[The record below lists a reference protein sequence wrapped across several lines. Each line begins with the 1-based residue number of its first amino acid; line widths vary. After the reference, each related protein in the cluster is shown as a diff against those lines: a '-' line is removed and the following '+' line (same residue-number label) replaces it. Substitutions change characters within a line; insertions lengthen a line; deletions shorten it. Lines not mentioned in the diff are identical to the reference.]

1 MGFALGLLA
10 GAAKSA
16 DKILQKDIEQSR
28 LMTRQL
34 ASKRAEREE
43 ASRLKY
49 IKDRQEADEN
59 IKRAI
64 GRIGDRGAD
73 VFQFLMDKHG
83 YKGALEILP
92 EYEKNAKYFG
102 DGSIANMLGLVERAT
117 GEAPTID
124 YLSSMAV
131 PRPIKAQPVKT
142 QPLSFLDKLTGRD
155 MASDVERM
163 AQRQLDLSGVPAIPE
178 GMAQIDV
185 VGTDRPDFRL
195 RDDYSLK
202 SQKEFVTSRLAFVTN
217 QLAKENLSQEQREKL
232 QVDKDSLVDKLSV
245 YNRAELESAGSLL
258 DFEKEFMRLTALAER
273 TTDPKKK
280 AEYKKQAKETAKLAS
295 AWSTATSTKH
305 TGSKGIFLRTL
316 YNDIPKDASSDTFGY
331 DPRKPM
337 ASLAYQNEAGRT
349 AILSGTEA
357 TKMYNESKYR
367 RILRFKQQHLSNP
380 DLLDVNGR
388 DLLTAVNEDIKELQ
402 GLLNIGQ
409 ENNPPP
415 GPPPGSEDRN
425 NIMTDTEVRQNG
437 ITTMGGSNAR
447 INEGGFDDEALRATG
462 GGTPIQIE
470 GYGSRVQNYIDQNP
484 IAIRTLM
491 EEYEKV
497 RNNRL
502 SADYNTILNTINRV
516 FGLNSRAEAIG
527 LAEKLFEASRP
538 SEEQPA
544 PITNRSNRRN
554 RRRNRRS

>member
-83 YKGALEILP
+83 YAGALEILP

-131 PRPIKAQPVKT
+131 PRPFKAQPVKT
-142 QPLSFLDKLTGRD
+142 QPLSFFDKLTGRD

-163 AQRQLDLSGVPAIPE
+163 AQRQLNLSGIPAIPE

-232 QVDKDSLVDKLSV
+232 LTDKNSLVDKLGV

-280 AEYKKQAKETAKLAS
+280 AEYKKQAQETAKLAS

-305 TGSKGIFLRTL
+305 TGSKGIFLRQL
-316 YNDIPKDASSDTFGY
+316 YSDIPKDASSDTFGY

-337 ASLAYQNEAGRT
+337 ASLVFQNEAGRQ

-388 DLLTAVNEDIKELQ
+388 DLLTAVNQDIKELQ
-402 GLLNIGQ
+402 ELLNISQ

-425 NIMTDTEVRQNG
+425 NIMTDTGVRQNG

-447 INEGGFDDEALRATG
+447 INEGGFDDEALTATG
-462 GGTPIQIE
+462 GGTPIRIE
-470 GYGSRVQNYIDQNP
+470 GYGSRVQNYVNQNP
-484 IAIRTLM
+484 TAIMTLM

-502 SADYNTILNTINRV
+502 SADYNTILDTINRV

-544 PITNRSNRRN
+544 PTTNRTNRRN
-554 RRRNRRS
+554 RIRNRGR

>member
-163 AQRQLDLSGVPAIPE
+163 AQRQLDLGGVPAIPE

-280 AEYKKQAKETAKLAS
+280 AEYKKQAQETAKLAS

-305 TGSKGIFLRTL
+305 TGSKGIFLRQL
-316 YNDIPKDASSDTFGY
+316 YSDIPKDASSDTFGY

-337 ASLAYQNEAGRT
+337 QSLVYQNEAGRQ

-388 DLLTAVNEDIKELQ
+388 DLLTAVNQDIKELQ

-425 NIMTDTEVRQNG
+425 NIMTDTGVRQNG
-437 ITTMGGSNAR
+437 ITTMGGSNAK

-470 GYGSRVQNYIDQNP
+470 GYGSRVQNYINQNP
-484 IAIRTLM
+484 TAIRTLM

-502 SADYNTILNTINRV
+502 SADYNTILGTINRV

-544 PITNRSNRRN
+544 PTTNRRN

>member
-28 LMTRQL
+28 LMTRKL

-43 ASRLKY
+43 TSRLKY

-83 YKGALEILP
+83 YAGALEILP

-163 AQRQLDLSGVPAIPE
+163 AQRQLDLGGVPAIPE

-185 VGTDRPDFRL
+185 VGTGRPDFRL

-202 SQKEFVTSRLAFVTN
+202 SQKEFVTSRLAYVTSE
-217 QLAKENLSQEQREKL
+217 LAKENLSQQQREKL
-232 QVDKDSLVDKLSV
+232 QADKDSLVDKLSAHNKV
-245 YNRAELESAGSLL
+245 ELESAGSFLS
-258 DFEKEFMRLTALAER
+258 FEKEFMRINNLLLREQNPER
-273 TTDPKKK
+273 RKKL
-280 AEYKKQAKETAKLAS
+280 QADRKSVLEQAMIFHRG
-295 AWSTATSTKH
+295 TSTRE
-305 TGSKGIFLRTL
+305 GGAKGTFLRPL
-316 YNDIPKDASSDTFGY
+316 YDMIPKDASTETFGY
-331 DPRKPM
+331 DPRNPM
-337 ASLAYQNEAGRT
+337 QSLAYRNEAGRIAT
-349 AILSGTEA
+349 LSGTEA
-357 TKMYNESKYR
+357 TRMYNESKYR
-367 RILRFKQQHLSNP
+367 RIIRFKEQYMYDP
-380 DLLDVNGR
+380 DLLDGNGK
-388 DLLTAVNEDIKELQ
+388 LLLKSVDEDIKELQ
-402 GLLNIGQ
+402 ELLNISQ

-447 INEGGFDDEALRATG
+447 INEGGFDDEALTVTG
-462 GGTPIQIE
+462 GGTPITIE

-484 IAIRTLM
+484 TAIRTLM

-502 SADYNTILNTINRV
+502 SADYNTILDTINRV
-516 FGLNSRAEAIG
+516 FGLNSRAQAIG

-538 SEEQPA
+538 SVEQPA
-544 PITNRSNRRN
+544 PATNRSNRRRN
-554 RRRNRRS
+554 RRR

>member
-34 ASKRAEREE
+34 ASRRAEREE

-83 YKGALEILP
+83 YAGALEILP

-163 AQRQLDLSGVPAIPE
+163 AQRQLNLSGIPAIPE

-232 QVDKDSLVDKLSV
+232 LTDKNSLVDKLGV

-280 AEYKKQAKETAKLAS
+280 AEYKK
-295 AWSTATSTKH
+295 
-305 TGSKGIFLRTL
+305 
-316 YNDIPKDASSDTFGY
+316 
-331 DPRKPM
+331 
-337 ASLAYQNEAGRT
+337 
-349 AILSGTEA
+349 
-357 TKMYNESKYR
+357 
-367 RILRFKQQHLSNP
+367 
-380 DLLDVNGR
+380 
-388 DLLTAVNEDIKELQ
+388 
-402 GLLNIGQ
+402 
-409 ENNPPP
+409 
-415 GPPPGSEDRN
+415 
-425 NIMTDTEVRQNG
+425 
-437 ITTMGGSNAR
+437 
-447 INEGGFDDEALRATG
+447 
-462 GGTPIQIE
+462 
-470 GYGSRVQNYIDQNP
+470 
-484 IAIRTLM
+484 
-491 EEYEKV
+491 
-497 RNNRL
+497 
-502 SADYNTILNTINRV
+502 
-516 FGLNSRAEAIG
+516 
-527 LAEKLFEASRP
+527 
-538 SEEQPA
+538 
-544 PITNRSNRRN
+544 
-554 RRRNRRS
+554 